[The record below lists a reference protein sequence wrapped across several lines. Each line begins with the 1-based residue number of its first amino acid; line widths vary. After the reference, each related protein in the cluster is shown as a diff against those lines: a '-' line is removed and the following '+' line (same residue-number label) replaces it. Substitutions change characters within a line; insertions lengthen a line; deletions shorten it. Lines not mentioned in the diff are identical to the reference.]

1 MNIKYGMILAAGLGK
16 RMQPLTLK
24 TPKPLL
30 EINNYTLLE
39 RAISLLIG
47 HGVQEISI
55 NVHYLPDQIKSFI
68 NRKKFKVKITIS
80 NEENLLLD
88 TGGGVLKG
96 TQNFGDNPFF
106 VINPDTVWSKHY
118 LAELKSLEAMYLKNN
133 KPTLLLVN
141 KKLSIDPSFKGD
153 FNLNNANISKDDKN
167 QFIGITHSLSPNIL
181 FLDNSSKLINLGED
195 SISIVS
201 SKDINGKKLKSS
213 DPSRDLTNFISKNSN
228 SGLLKTLNDQKS
240 LVNNVVTSGMVM
252 SAAIL
257 VGLSRKIL
265 DLATAYTLDRK
276 QFGKPVGSFQAVKH
290 MLAQAAIEIEF
301 SKATLYR
308 AAYSLDKDNP
318 LQKLHAAQA
327 KLQAIDAC
335 EMVSRNSMQAH
346 GAMGY
351 TWEMDLHIFIRRGWS
366 YKQVWGN
373 KSLLENYIMN
383 QLEKD
388 LPKLGSTYTFL

>member
-39 RAISLLIG
+39 RAINLLIS

-118 LAELKSLEAMYLKNN
+118 LKELKSLEAIYLKNN

-153 FNLNNANISKDDKN
+153 FNLNNEKISKDSEN
-167 QFIGITHSLSPNIL
+167 QFIFTGLQIINRSVFTNEKSEVFSLNKVW
-181 FLDNSSKLINLGED
+181 NKLIKDKNLLGLE
-195 SISIVS
+195 SNQ
-201 SKDINGKKLKSS
+201 KFYHLNTS
-213 DPSRDLTNFISKNSN
+213 D
-228 SGLLKTLNDQKS
+228 
-240 LVNNVVTSGMVM
+240 MY
-252 SAAIL
+252 
-257 VGLSRKIL
+257 RKI
-265 DLATAYTLDRK
+265 
-276 QFGKPVGSFQAVKH
+276 Q
-290 MLAQAAIEIEF
+290 
-301 SKATLYR
+301 
-308 AAYSLDKDNP
+308 SLNI
-318 LQKLHAAQA
+318 
-327 KLQAIDAC
+327 ID
-335 EMVSRNSMQAH
+335 
-346 GAMGY
+346 
-351 TWEMDLHIFIRRGWS
+351 
-366 YKQVWGN
+366 
-373 KSLLENYIMN
+373 
-383 QLEKD
+383 
-388 LPKLGSTYTFL
+388 

>member
-24 TPKPLL
+24 TPNPLL

-39 RAISLLIG
+39 RAINLLIS

-118 LAELKSLEAMYLKNN
+118 QAELKGLEAIYLKNN

-153 FNLNNANISKDDKN
+153 FNLNNEKISKDSEN
-167 QFIGITHSLSPNIL
+167 QFIFTGLQIINRSVFTNEKSEVFSLNKVW
-181 FLDNSSKLINLGED
+181 NKLIKDKNLLGLE
-195 SISIVS
+195 SNQ
-201 SKDINGKKLKSS
+201 KFYHLNTS
-213 DPSRDLTNFISKNSN
+213 D
-228 SGLLKTLNDQKS
+228 
-240 LVNNVVTSGMVM
+240 MY
-252 SAAIL
+252 
-257 VGLSRKIL
+257 RKI
-265 DLATAYTLDRK
+265 
-276 QFGKPVGSFQAVKH
+276 Q
-290 MLAQAAIEIEF
+290 
-301 SKATLYR
+301 
-308 AAYSLDKDNP
+308 SLNI
-318 LQKLHAAQA
+318 
-327 KLQAIDAC
+327 ID
-335 EMVSRNSMQAH
+335 
-346 GAMGY
+346 
-351 TWEMDLHIFIRRGWS
+351 
-366 YKQVWGN
+366 
-373 KSLLENYIMN
+373 
-383 QLEKD
+383 
-388 LPKLGSTYTFL
+388 

>member
-39 RAISLLIG
+39 RAINLLIS

-118 LAELKSLEAMYLKNN
+118 LTELKSLEVVYLKNN

-153 FNLNNANISKDDKN
+153 FNLKNEKISKDSEN
-167 QFIGITHSLSPNIL
+167 QFIFTGLQIINRSVFANEKSEVFSLNKVW
-181 FLDNSSKLINLGED
+181 NKLIKDKNLLGLE
-195 SISIVS
+195 SNQ
-201 SKDINGKKLKSS
+201 KFYHLNTS
-213 DPSRDLTNFISKNSN
+213 D
-228 SGLLKTLNDQKS
+228 
-240 LVNNVVTSGMVM
+240 MY
-252 SAAIL
+252 
-257 VGLSRKIL
+257 RKI
-265 DLATAYTLDRK
+265 
-276 QFGKPVGSFQAVKH
+276 Q
-290 MLAQAAIEIEF
+290 
-301 SKATLYR
+301 
-308 AAYSLDKDNP
+308 SLNI
-318 LQKLHAAQA
+318 
-327 KLQAIDAC
+327 ID
-335 EMVSRNSMQAH
+335 
-346 GAMGY
+346 
-351 TWEMDLHIFIRRGWS
+351 
-366 YKQVWGN
+366 
-373 KSLLENYIMN
+373 
-383 QLEKD
+383 
-388 LPKLGSTYTFL
+388 

>member
-39 RAISLLIG
+39 RAINLLIG

-55 NVHYLPDQIKSFI
+55 NVHYLPERIKSFI

-118 LAELKSLEAMYLKNN
+118 LAELKSLEVVYLKNN

-153 FNLNNANISKDDKN
+153 FNLNNEKISKDSEN
-167 QFIGITHSLSPNIL
+167 QFIFTGLQIINRSVFTNEKSEVFSLNKVW
-181 FLDNSSKLINLGED
+181 NKLIKDKNLLGLE
-195 SISIVS
+195 SNQ
-201 SKDINGKKLKSS
+201 KFYHLNTS
-213 DPSRDLTNFISKNSN
+213 D
-228 SGLLKTLNDQKS
+228 
-240 LVNNVVTSGMVM
+240 MY
-252 SAAIL
+252 
-257 VGLSRKIL
+257 RKI
-265 DLATAYTLDRK
+265 
-276 QFGKPVGSFQAVKH
+276 Q
-290 MLAQAAIEIEF
+290 
-301 SKATLYR
+301 
-308 AAYSLDKDNP
+308 SLNI
-318 LQKLHAAQA
+318 
-327 KLQAIDAC
+327 ID
-335 EMVSRNSMQAH
+335 
-346 GAMGY
+346 
-351 TWEMDLHIFIRRGWS
+351 
-366 YKQVWGN
+366 
-373 KSLLENYIMN
+373 
-383 QLEKD
+383 
-388 LPKLGSTYTFL
+388 

>member
-39 RAISLLIG
+39 RAINLLIS

-106 VINPDTVWSKHY
+106 VINPDTVWGEHY
-118 LAELKSLEAMYLKNN
+118 LAELKSLEVIYLKNN

-153 FNLNNANISKDDKN
+153 FNLNNEKISKDSEN
-167 QFIGITHSLSPNIL
+167 QFIFTGLQIINRSVFTNEKSEVFSMNKVW
-181 FLDNSSKLINLGED
+181 NKLIKDKNLLGLE
-195 SISIVS
+195 SNQ
-201 SKDINGKKLKSS
+201 KFYHLNTS
-213 DPSRDLTNFISKNSN
+213 D
-228 SGLLKTLNDQKS
+228 
-240 LVNNVVTSGMVM
+240 MY
-252 SAAIL
+252 
-257 VGLSRKIL
+257 RKI
-265 DLATAYTLDRK
+265 
-276 QFGKPVGSFQAVKH
+276 Q
-290 MLAQAAIEIEF
+290 
-301 SKATLYR
+301 
-308 AAYSLDKDNP
+308 SLNI
-318 LQKLHAAQA
+318 
-327 KLQAIDAC
+327 ID
-335 EMVSRNSMQAH
+335 
-346 GAMGY
+346 
-351 TWEMDLHIFIRRGWS
+351 
-366 YKQVWGN
+366 
-373 KSLLENYIMN
+373 
-383 QLEKD
+383 
-388 LPKLGSTYTFL
+388 

>member
-39 RAISLLIG
+39 RAINLLID

-118 LAELKSLEAMYLKNN
+118 LAELKSLEVIYLKNN

-153 FNLNNANISKDDKN
+153 FNLNNEKISKDSEN
-167 QFIGITHSLSPNIL
+167 QFIFTGLQIINRSVFTNEKSEVFSLNKVW
-181 FLDNSSKLINLGED
+181 DKLIKDKNLLGLE
-195 SISIVS
+195 SNQ
-201 SKDINGKKLKSS
+201 KFYHLNTS
-213 DPSRDLTNFISKNSN
+213 D
-228 SGLLKTLNDQKS
+228 
-240 LVNNVVTSGMVM
+240 MY
-252 SAAIL
+252 
-257 VGLSRKIL
+257 RKI
-265 DLATAYTLDRK
+265 
-276 QFGKPVGSFQAVKH
+276 Q
-290 MLAQAAIEIEF
+290 
-301 SKATLYR
+301 
-308 AAYSLDKDNP
+308 SLNI
-318 LQKLHAAQA
+318 
-327 KLQAIDAC
+327 ID
-335 EMVSRNSMQAH
+335 
-346 GAMGY
+346 
-351 TWEMDLHIFIRRGWS
+351 
-366 YKQVWGN
+366 
-373 KSLLENYIMN
+373 
-383 QLEKD
+383 
-388 LPKLGSTYTFL
+388 